1 MRLNQLLA
9 TGFVVVFAYL
19 AEGQQQALP
28 RFSGGVEVVNLNVS
42 VSDPRGHYLT
52 DLQQPDFS
60 ILENG
65 VQQTLSV
72 FRRDDVPISLSVML
86 DTSASMAENMALAQA
101 AAKRLVRTLRPMDA
115 GQVMQFNGRV
125 SVLQDFTG
133 DVAALEAAID
143 QTHASGD
150 TALHTALY
158 VALKE
163 LSKRGRGELQRRA
176 IVLLSDGEDT
186 VSSITDD
193 QVLELARRSEI
204 NVYAISLGRPGPAVM
219 ARPQAGRNVHFLS
232 TLARDTGGQMC
243 LATLASDL
251 EPIYGRIAEE
261 LRAAYTIGYVPQ
273 DDRKDGK
280 WRRIVVLTPTRG
292 SVLVRHRMGYYGPRE

>member
-1 MRLNQLLA
+1 MRLNQQLA

-186 VSSITDD
+186 VSNITDD
-193 QVLELARRSEI
+193 QVLEQARRSEI
-204 NVYAISLGRPGPAVM
+204 NVYAISLGRPGPPVN
-219 ARPQAGRNVHFLS
+219 ARANAARSVHFLT
-232 TLARDTGGQMC
+232 TLARDTGGQMR